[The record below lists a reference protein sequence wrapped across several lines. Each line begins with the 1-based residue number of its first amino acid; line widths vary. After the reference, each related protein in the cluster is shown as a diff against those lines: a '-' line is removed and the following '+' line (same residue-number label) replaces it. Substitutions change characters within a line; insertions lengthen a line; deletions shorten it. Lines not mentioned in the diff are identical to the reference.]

1 MDVWDS
7 QMTLKEAKVA
17 RLVQLISRG
26 EWAEE
31 ADVIK
36 IEFRMEEDAAEG
48 TWVLTR
54 GQAETGPT

>member
-1 MDVWDS
+1 
-7 QMTLKEAKVA
+7 MTLKEAKVA

-54 GQAETGPT
+54 GNSESG